1 MQLSL
6 IKEEDIPKEIKDFT
20 FVRALGEGSY
30 GVVCLYKRDDELF
43 AIKLESFEKGSLTK
57 EQLILRKLN

>member
-1 MQLSL
+1 M
-6 IKEEDIPKEIKDFT
+6 EIKDFT
-20 FVRALGEGSY
+20 FVRVLGKGSY
-30 GVVCLYKRDDELF
+30 GVVCLYKRDEELF